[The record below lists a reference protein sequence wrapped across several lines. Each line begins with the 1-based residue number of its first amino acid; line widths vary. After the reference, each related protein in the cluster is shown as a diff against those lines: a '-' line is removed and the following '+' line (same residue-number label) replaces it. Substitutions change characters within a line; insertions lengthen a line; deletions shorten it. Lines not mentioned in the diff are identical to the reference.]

1 MIRKRVEGTRT
12 ISASIPGDLAGELD
26 KLKKRY
32 PRYSGLNSRL
42 VEYGIRLAMAKINE
56 FDITIIY
63 SDRE

>member
-1 MIRKRVEGTRT
+1 MTKKKINGTRT

-42 VEYGIRLAMAKINE
+42 VEYGIRLALADIGDKG
-56 FDITIIY
+56 ITIIY
-63 SDRE
+63 AE